1 MSGTIEIRGLR
12 VMGVHGALAHEQA
25 AAQPFE
31 VDLWVETGF
40 EAAAASDALEDALD
54 YGPIVE
60 AVATV
65 IAERRFTLLEAL
77 SEEVASAVLA
87 DPRVARVT
95 VALRKLRPPLA
106 FQLES
111 VGVRIVRGRGDVRGG

>member
-12 VMGVHGALAHEQA
+12 VMGVHGALAHERV

-31 VDLWVETGF
+31 VDLWVETAF

-60 AVATV
+60 AVARV
-65 IAERRFTLLEAL
+65 VAERRFTLLEAL
-77 SEEVASAVLA
+77 AEAVASSVLS
-87 DPRVARVT
+87 DPRVAGVT
-95 VALRKLRPPLA
+95 VGLRKLHPPLP
-106 FQLES
+106 FDVGS
-111 VGVRIVRGRGDVRGG
+111 VGVRIERRRGDARGA